1 MKKYF
6 PLLLCPLAFSLL
18 ACSDSNSGK
27 TRSVSY
33 PVMTCTELMYH
44 PQNGWP
50 EFVELKLTGKSLES
64 MSAVNLRLDG
74 AVEFSFPDEPLAENE
89 IIVVTNDK
97 FLFQTKYPNFSG
109 RLFQWNSGF
118 KLSNSGDVLEIKLDG
133 PGDFDARFDDNP
145 PWPNLADGKGSSL
158 VYIGGNSAYASS
170 WAASKTQ
177 NGNPGSEDDPYY
189 EHSSVRINEI
199 MPYHEGSESW
209 IEFYNASSSAAD
221 IGGWKVVRPDAEDSV
236 LYVPSGATVPA
247 NGFLV
252 LKTLL
257 SESGEETQVSFV
269 ARGESVYL
277 REAVNGVLTGVESS
291 LEFSAVPTGKSA
303 GVIALSDSTT
313 EQGTLL
319 EPTPGS
325 ENSSVLLG
333 PVYISEVYYN
343 PPDGDVE
350 FLEIVNK
357 GDSAVSLRTSLDG
370 ESIGWKIAGI
380 GFEWAE
386 QAVLVP
392 GEIALLI
399 PKVYTAADGNTSLSI
414 TVDEFRAKWNVAD
427 SIQIFQ
433 YPGKLSNRG
442 EKISVEEPA
451 ARAKTLNSDTLRT
464 FYRVSDA
471 ILYSDDGLWPEE
483 ADGDGYSLSRVDF
496 GVSGHEPSNWVA
508 VQPTPGF

>member
-6 PLLLCPLAFSLL
+6 PLLLCPLTFTFF
-18 ACSDSNSGK
+18 ACSDSSSGK

-44 PQNGWP
+44 PQYGWP

-74 AVEFSFPDEPLAENE
+74 AVEFAFPDEPLAENE

-133 PGDFDARFDDNP
+133 PGDFDARFDNNP
-145 PWPNLADGKGSSL
+145 PWPNLADGNGSSL

-170 WAASKTQ
+170 WAAIKTQ

-189 EHSSVRINEI
+189 EHPSVRINEV

-209 IEFYNASSSAAD
+209 IEFYNAASSDAD
-221 IGGWKVVRPDAEDSV
+221 IGGWKIVRADAEDSV
-236 LYVPSGATVPA
+236 RYVPDGATVPA

-257 SESGEETQVSFV
+257 SESGEEEVVSFV

-291 LEFSAVPTGKSA
+291 LEFSAVPSGKSA

-325 ENSSVLLG
+325 ENSKAQLG
-333 PVYISEVYYN
+333 PVFISEVYYN

-357 GDSAVSLRTSLDG
+357 GDSAVSLRTVLDG
-370 ESIGWKIAGI
+370 KIFGWKIAGV
-380 GFEWAE
+380 GFEWADSSSL
-386 QAVLVP
+386 AP
-392 GEIALLI
+392 GEVALLI
-399 PKVYTAADGNTSLSI
+399 PNAYTAADGYTSLAI
-414 TVDEFRAKWNVAD
+414 TVEEFRAKWNLAESV
-427 SIQIFQ
+427 QIFQ

-451 ARAKTLNSDTLRT
+451 ALAKTLKDSLRT

-483 ADGDGYSLSRVDF
+483 ADGDGYSLNRIDF
-496 GVSGHEPSNWVA
+496 DVSGHEPSNWTA
-508 VQPTPGF
+508 TQPTPGI